1 MAGRTNSVLQTKFF
15 YAGSIFA
22 VSFGLVS
29 LMWRF
34 KTVNWILV
42 AFGLA
47 WVVVVTAFAWE
58 IVTRAEKLDATVRS
72 RTDALEESNR
82 NLSALLEQLNAFHAI
97 SYEIN
102 QKIELVEIAR
112 AFAGRLFRMLPSVD
126 GVWLWLDPRL
136 LEEEAE
142 PSYAQAHDPLPLE
155 LAAQAGVSFGMPPEL
170 GTLPL
175 DSPLMARCLDSRSVA
190 VDHSLST
197 KALAWGWH
205 WLATSRM
212 ESFAGFPLQLGG
224 AMLGVLGV
232 FSRRTITAQFV
243 SHLHLSVNQLTVA
256 LEKARLLK
264 EMSRRA
270 EELAAANEELRQLD
284 AMKDWFVSSVS
295 HELRTPMTN
304 IRAFGEILE
313 KYDDLSPEERKEF
326 AAIIRQE
333 SERLSEI
340 VNNVL
345 DLAKIAN
352 GEVDLRPDYF
362 GLPPLIERCCRL
374 FSQEA
379 EDRGI
384 AFTHLLPDDLPEV
397 YADEKGVARVLS
409 NLLGNAFKFT
419 RDGGKIQVSAEP
431 VEPQDGGPDSVAVL
445 VSDTGIG
452 IASKDQPKVFERFTQ
467 VGSQLTD
474 KPPGTG
480 IGLAI
485 CREIVEKSNGEIWVQ
500 SQLRQGST
508 FGFTLPVRQ
517 AE

>member
-72 RTDALEESNR
+72 RTDALEESNQ

-142 PSYAQAHDPLPLE
+142 PSYAQAHDPLPFE

-170 GTLPL
+170 STLPL

-190 VDHSLST
+190 VDHSLAT
-197 KALAWGWH
+197 KALAWGWQ

-212 ESFAGFPLQLGG
+212 DSFAGFPLQLGG

-256 LEKARLLK
+256 LE
-264 EMSRRA
+264 
-270 EELAAANEELRQLD
+270 
-284 AMKDWFVSSVS
+284 
-295 HELRTPMTN
+295 
-304 IRAFGEILE
+304 
-313 KYDDLSPEERKEF
+313 
-326 AAIIRQE
+326 
-333 SERLSEI
+333 
-340 VNNVL
+340 
-345 DLAKIAN
+345 
-352 GEVDLRPDYF
+352 
-362 GLPPLIERCCRL
+362 
-374 FSQEA
+374 
-379 EDRGI
+379 
-384 AFTHLLPDDLPEV
+384 
-397 YADEKGVARVLS
+397 
-409 NLLGNAFKFT
+409 
-419 RDGGKIQVSAEP
+419 
-431 VEPQDGGPDSVAVL
+431 
-445 VSDTGIG
+445 
-452 IASKDQPKVFERFTQ
+452 
-467 VGSQLTD
+467 
-474 KPPGTG
+474 
-480 IGLAI
+480 
-485 CREIVEKSNGEIWVQ
+485 
-500 SQLRQGST
+500 
-508 FGFTLPVRQ
+508 
-517 AE
+517 